1 MLGAVQARADMI
13 TFGTATILTV
23 GTQTE
28 GAFTY
33 KELVSQ
39 TWQVTAAVGNPPAAL
54 GTFPGVG
61 NRLDFFLTNG
71 GLFTFES
78 FDFAALI
85 SSSVVSAD
93 RVNIFG
99 EVGGVTTQQLLGI
112 DSNSATFQTALSGFT
127 AAIDRLRVEV
137 SAPGDTSLLLDNF
150 RFTPVAA
157 PSAIPEPA
165 TVTLLGIGLAGMIG
179 LKWRRA
185 RLRRS

>member
-23 GTQTE
+23 GTRTE

-33 KELVSQ
+33 IELVSQ

-61 NRLDFFLTNG
+61 NQLDFFLTNG

-93 RVNIFG
+93 RNIFG
-99 EVGGVTTQQLLGI
+99 EVGGVKTQQLLGI

-127 AAIDRLRVEV
+127 AAIDRLRMEV
-137 SAPGDTSLLLDNF
+137 STPGATSLVLDNF
-150 RFTPVAA
+150 RFTPVAS
-157 PSAIPEPA
+157 PFAIPEPA